1 MIYLGSDHIGFSCKE
16 EIEQYLLTKGYRV
29 EDLGPETAEYVD
41 FPGYALKV
49 ARKVAGDLNHR
60 GILFSGTGQGMCI
73 AANKIK
79 HIYAALVYNEKLAE
93 KARTENATNVLCL
106 PTEFLSHDSAK
117 NIVAAWLSASFSGA
131 EHSVRHLQ
139 MIKEIEDRGAL

>member
-1 MIYLGSDHIGFSCKE
+1 MIFLGSDHIGFACKQE
-16 EIEQYLLTKGYRV
+16 TAQFLLNKGYRV
-29 EDLGPETAEYVD
+29 EDLGPENSSYVD
-41 FPGYALKV
+41 FPEYALKV

-93 KARTENATNVLCL
+93 KARTENATNVLCI
-106 PTEFLSHDSAK
+106 PTEFLSPDSTK
-117 NIVAAWLSASFSGA
+117 QVVSAWLSASFSGA

-139 MIKEIEDRGAL
+139 LIKDIED